1 MQRLSLMLNATINN
15 IAAVSLSAVVV
26 CVVVVSVVVVI

>member
-1 MQRLSLMLNATINN
+1 MLNATLNN
-15 IAAVSLSAVVV
+15 IAAISLNAVVV